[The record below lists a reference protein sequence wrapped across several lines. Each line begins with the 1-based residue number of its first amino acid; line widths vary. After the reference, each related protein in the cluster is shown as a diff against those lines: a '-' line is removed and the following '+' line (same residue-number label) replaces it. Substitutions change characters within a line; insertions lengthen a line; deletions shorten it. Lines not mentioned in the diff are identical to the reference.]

1 MVGHRAFVAKLED
14 SGGIV
19 KVGSGN
25 ENRYPT
31 QSLCAGWDTSLS
43 QISHVRQRR
52 NTTRALSYWRRP
64 VSSLLIQTWM
74 PDQVRHDRSVA
85 LVHASAPLWVTSA
98 AREARKSGLPPV
110 TKTYQFDAQYACT
123 SVYKRTSPMA
133 TMPHELRKVL
143 PPTTYSHRLA
153 LGLFFKGGSVFGP
166 AFVGRSA
173 DRPTLRDDS

>member
-43 QISHVRQRR
+43 QISHMRQRR

-110 TKTYQFDAQYACT
+110 IKTYQFHAQYACT
-123 SVYKRTSPMA
+123 SVYKRTSPMTTIA
-133 TMPHELRKVL
+133 QELPDVSTSTTHPHL
-143 PPTTYSHRLA
+143 PAP
-153 LGLFFKGGSVFGP
+153 GLFF
-166 AFVGRSA
+166 VGWVR
-173 DRPTLRDDS
+173 LRTRLCWQVC